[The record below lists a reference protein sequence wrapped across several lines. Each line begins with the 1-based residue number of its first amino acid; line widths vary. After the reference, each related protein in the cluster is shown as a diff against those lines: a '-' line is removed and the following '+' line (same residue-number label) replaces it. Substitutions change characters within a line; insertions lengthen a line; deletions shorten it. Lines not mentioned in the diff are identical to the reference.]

1 MVNYTS
7 KLLKGAGI
15 IFTAS
20 LFSSALGYLIRI
32 TLAKKL
38 TTEEFGLF
46 FAIYN
51 IILLIGWM
59 KGLGLSS
66 TIGKYI
72 PEFNSKKDNES
83 IKSILV
89 FVTIFTF
96 ITSLFFLI
104 IFYFFPVETIN
115 AYFKSDIAKP
125 IFLVLLI
132 FISIDSF
139 SQILAGYFLA
149 THRYF
154 SYASRD
160 LILRAFVFL
169 ALISFIEITIL
180 KIALIYIVASVLTL
194 IVTSLFFLNYFHFFK
209 YSSKITKQLIR
220 KSFSFSAPLMIRDI
234 FDILMSYSGNLVL
247 VFFRPLTEIAIYNV
261 ILPTADMLL
270 LFTRPFIRI
279 MFPLTSELSA
289 MNQTNQVVFFLRK
302 IHEHLLLILAPIV
315 VFMFL
320 FSKFF
325 LNILFGADYAS
336 GYWGLNIL
344 CLAYLVTSLNG
355 VTYSVLLGLGK
366 SKDVTKATITSNIL
380 NLGLNIILI
389 PIFGRY
395 QQGYFGVVIA
405 TLFSSVLLSY
415 LLIFHLRKLV
425 NYSLPW
431 RNIFLFGCISLFL
444 WFIGYIIKIR
454 IDSVYLQIITFTSI
468 GVILYPLLLFLFN
481 ITSIKEIKKLIN
493 LVLKK
498 GYD

>member
-15 IFTAS
+15 IFTLS
-20 LFSSALGYLIRI
+20 LFSSALAYLIRI

-59 KGLGLSS
+59 KGFGLNS

-72 PEFNSKKDNES
+72 PEFNSKGDNDS
-83 IKSILV
+83 IKSIIV

-104 IFYFFPVETIN
+104 FFYFFPTETIN
-115 AYFKSDIAKP
+115 TYFKSGIAKS

-154 SYASRD
+154 LYASRD
-160 LILRAFVFL
+160 LIIRSFVFL
-169 ALISFIEITIL
+169 ALLSFIETTIMKL
-180 KIALIYIVASVLTL
+180 ALIYIAASVITL
-194 IVTSLFFLNYFHFFK
+194 VINSYFFFHCFHFFK
-209 YSSKITKQLIR
+209 YNSKITRQLIR
-220 KSFSFSAPLMIRDI
+220 KSFSFSAPLMIRDF
-234 FDILMSYSGNLVL
+234 FDVLMAYAGNLVL
-247 VFFRPLTEIAIYNV
+247 VFFRPLKEIAIYNA

-270 LFTRPFIRI
+270 LFPRPFSRI
-279 MFPLTSELSA
+279 MFPLSSELSA
-289 MNQTNQVVFFLRK
+289 MDKTDQVVFLLKK

-320 FSKFF
+320 FSKFV
-325 LNILFGADYAS
+325 LNLLFGADYAG

-344 CLAYLVTSLNG
+344 SLAYLVTSLNG

-366 SKDVTKATITSNIL
+366 SKDATKATITSNIL
-380 NLGLNIILI
+380 NLGLNILLI
-389 PIFGRY
+389 PFFGRY
-395 QQGYFGVVIA
+395 QHGYFGVVIA

-415 LLIFHLRKLV
+415 LLIFHLRKSI

-431 RNIFLFGCISLFL
+431 RNILLLGCISLFL
-444 WFIGYIIKIR
+444 WFIGYIITIR
-454 IDSVYLQIITFTSI
+454 IDLIYIQIITFTSM
-468 GVILYPLLLFLFN
+468 GVIVYPLLLFLFN
-481 ITSIKEIKKLIN
+481 ITSIEEIRRIIN
-493 LVLKK
+493 LALKNNF
-498 GYD
+498 

>member
-20 LFSSALGYLIRI
+20 LFSSALAYFIRI

-59 KGLGLSS
+59 KGFGLNS
-66 TIGKYI
+66 TIGRYI
-72 PEFNSKKDNES
+72 PEFNFKDDNDS
-83 IKSILV
+83 IKSIIV

-104 IFYFFPVETIN
+104 IFYFFPAETIN
-115 AYFKSDIAKP
+115 TYFKSGTSKS
-125 IFLVLLI
+125 IFMVLLI

-149 THRYF
+149 THHYF
-154 SYASRD
+154 LYASRD
-160 LILRAFVFL
+160 LIIRSFVCLAILSFL
-169 ALISFIEITIL
+169 EITIL
-180 KIALIYIVASVLTL
+180 KVALIYIAASIINLG
-194 IVTSLFFLNYFHFFK
+194 INSFFFFNYFSFFK
-209 YSSKITKQLIR
+209 YKSRITISLIR
-220 KSFSFSAPLMIRDI
+220 KAFSFSAPLMIRDF
-234 FDILMSYSGNLVL
+234 FDVLMGYAGNLVL

-270 LFTRPFIRI
+270 LFTRPFGRI
-279 MFPLTSELSA
+279 MFPLTSELNSI
-289 MNQTNQVVFFLRK
+289 NKTDKVVFLLKK

-315 VFMFL
+315 VFMFI

-366 SKDVTKATITSNIL
+366 SKDATKATITSNIL

-389 PIFGRY
+389 PVFGRY

-431 RNIFLFGCISLFL
+431 RNIFLLGCISLFL